1 MEESAAVVVDDSSRL
16 LTEIATKQKEV
27 EALLVKKDKISALKA
42 ALVNAPAGHKSEA
55 VKDANAAVI
64 DSVLSKFQEADIP
77 TAIES
82 LSLEMCDLLMK
93 YVYKFMGRAQN
104 CPLMLKLHAQLETKA
119 GAGSIMRVLTDRKT
133 I

>member
-1 MEESAAVVVDDSSRL
+1 MDETAAAVVDDSSRL
-16 LTEIATKQKEV
+16 LAEIASKQKEV
-27 EALLVKKDKISALKA
+27 EALLAKKDKISALKA

-77 TAIES
+77 SVIES

-104 CPLMLKLHAQLETKA
+104 CQLLLKIHAQLETKA
-119 GAGSIMRVLTDRKT
+119 GPGSILRVMTDRKT